1 MDSPTTGVTSAG
13 AMLPFVGIFWPLATT
28 NNRALCNT
36 LYIFGIFGNKK
47 DDDGNVN
54 EHTHTHT
61 PRLTALCNADEND
74 KNWLIYSLGL
84 GYVLM
89 YAVFMYCSVQALWS
103 PCWVCPT
110 GLMAYRRQWNTV
122 FSSAVILN
130 LMVRLCSAFCYFLRV
145 DVQRAIIALTLLVG
159 CQEEHQACKNW
170 VMRCWRGYLSGV
182 RCRLFAYG
190 PAECTASPNSIISC
204 LIKSRLVLPFWYRLT
219 RVILEKRPLNGCSS
233 SKC

>member
-1 MDSPTTGVTSAG
+1 M
-13 AMLPFVGIFWPLATT
+13 PF
-28 NNRALCNT
+28 CS
-36 LYIFGIFGNKK
+36 
-47 DDDGNVN
+47 
-54 EHTHTHT
+54 
-61 PRLTALCNADEND
+61 ADENV
-74 KNWLIYSLGL
+74 KNWLIYSLRL

-89 YAVFMYCSVQALWS
+89 SAVFMYCSVQALWS

-170 VMRCWRGYLSGV
+170 VTRCWRGYLSGV
-182 RCRLFAYG
+182 RCRLFAYC
-190 PAECTASPNSIISC
+190 PADATAIPKPRHLLRHSNPVWFYLSGTG
-204 LIKSRLVLPFWYRLT
+204 LPRLSWKRGHLT
-219 RVILEKRPLNGCSS
+219 GSSCSS
-233 SKC
+233 WRSVTFPSLLLLLVRLSVYKNNGTFQMSPPWISQTAVVW